1 MQLQL
6 RAVFT
11 QGRVLRMRGKPSE
24 KQGASGLLFPGRGRE
39 NLGPFLRALRKAC
52 GKGEGLNA
60 QELRRAL
67 HERAEVS
74 GREAATAEIVAN
86 YLAATRP
93 DKMLRGVAGHGVAA
107 LYQGA
112 LPGPGVMV
120 RAELDGLPMPD
131 GGRPYH
137 GCGHDGHMA
146 MLAGVGAL
154 LSESPIETGSVL
166 LLFQPAEETGA
177 GASAVLNDEGFKSVM
192 PDFAVALHN
201 LPGFRPGEVILRHG
215 TFACASAGMT
225 VRIRGER
232 SHAGEPRKGRSPA
245 IAVAQLI
252 LALNAIPQNRTG
264 LFQPAK
270 VTVVHA
276 KMGAPTFGTS
286 PGEATVMATIR
297 ASAREVLED
306 LFRECA
312 SLAKGIAGAYGLGV
326 SVKRS
331 EEFPPVQNDSR
342 LVDLVEETAKRLGM
356 NVSFREEPFAW
367 SEDFGHFTSAIPGV
381 LFGLGAG
388 EKTPPLHHPDY
399 DFPDELLPMGSK
411 LLLET
416 ARAVI
421 SRGMY
426 K

>member
-1 MQLQL
+1 M
-6 RAVFT
+6 
-11 QGRVLRMRGKPSE
+11 
-24 KQGASGLLFPGRGRE
+24 
-39 NLGPFLRALRKAC
+39 
-52 GKGEGLNA
+52 
-60 QELRRAL
+60 
-67 HERAEVS
+67 
-74 GREAATAEIVAN
+74 IVADF
-86 YLAATRP
+86 LAATRP
-93 DKMLRGVAGHGVAA
+93 TGLLRGIAGHGVAA
-107 LYQGA
+107 LYKGA

-131 GGRPYH
+131 GGKPYH

-154 LSESPIETGSVL
+154 LSEAPIETGSVL

-201 LPGFRPGEVILRHG
+201 LPGFAPGEVVLRKG
-215 TFACASAGMT
+215 AFASASAGIT
-225 VRIRGER
+225 VNLSGKR
-232 SHAGEPRKGRSPA
+232 SHAGEPHKGRSPA

-252 LALNAIPQNRTG
+252 LALGSVPQNRTG

-286 PGEATVMATIR
+286 PGEAIVMATIR
-297 ASAREVLED
+297 ASAKEVLEG
-306 LFRECA
+306 LLRECA
-312 SLAKGIAGAYGLGV
+312 SLAEGIAGAYGLGV
-326 SVKRS
+326 SVTIC
-331 EEFPPVQNDSR
+331 EEFPPVQNESS
-342 LVDLVEETAKRLGM
+342 LVDLVAETAKRLEM
-356 NVSFREEPFAW
+356 KVSFREEPFPW
-367 SEDFGHFTSAIPGV
+367 SEDFGHFSNAIPGV

-388 EKTPPLHHPDY
+388 VETPPLHHPDY
-399 DFPDELLPMGSK
+399 DFPDELLPLGSK

-416 ARAVI
+416 VRSIIA
-421 SRGMY
+421 GGLC